1 LFRSLIRATSTAD
14 TFSNRKAML
23 SLTPSERLLHVIS
36 FTNNYV
42 AETHGDANMFATV
55 FIGLINLQDGRLS
68 YINCGNEPALLLK
81 HGVVIDSLRPTGPV
95 IGVIPDARFSV
106 KEISMESRD
115 LLLVFTDGIPDA
127 LNVDNVS
134 FGNERMLKLLGG
146 SQASPAQVLKNIEN
160 ELLQFIGAAEQ
171 FDDITLLAVKRKA

>member
-1 LFRSLIRATSTAD
+1 
-14 TFSNRKAML
+14 
-23 SLTPSERLLHVIS
+23 
-36 FTNNYV
+36 
-42 AETHGDANMFATV
+42 
-55 FIGLINLQDGRLS
+55 
-68 YINCGNEPALLLK
+68 
-81 HGVVIDSLRPTGPV
+81 VIDSLRPTGPV